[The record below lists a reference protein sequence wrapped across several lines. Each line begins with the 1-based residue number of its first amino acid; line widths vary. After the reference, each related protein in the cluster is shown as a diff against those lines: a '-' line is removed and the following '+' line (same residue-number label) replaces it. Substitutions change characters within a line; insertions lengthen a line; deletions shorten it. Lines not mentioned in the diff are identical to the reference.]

1 MIAFIFNKSKN
12 NSHFCK
18 NFLYNSPRA
27 KSAIEPR
34 LQSILSY
41 LLGLSLAPT
50 HRYVELLINGLI
62 DWREALAAKPP

>member
-1 MIAFIFNKSKN
+1 MTIFNKIQN

-34 LQSILSY
+34 LQSKIILSVGLIPSPHAQRVEY
-41 LLGLSLAPT
+41 LSTA
-50 HRYVELLINGLI
+50 LI
-62 DWREALAAKPP
+62 DWREALAAKPS